1 MEKINK
7 WMDILLKSRKFLLF
21 LSLTFALLLFFNV
34 NQNLNFIVLENT
46 VDYTMN
52 DVKLE
57 IELNNDTQLLEGNPS
72 SISFRINGKKA
83 DVERFKTE
91 RDIKAK
97 IDIRDKYGENLIFP
111 IEYTSEKNYNVVITP
126 IVKEVSVNVYKKMM
140 IEKEVQI
147 ISPIL
152 KDGFKLKDPPVVFDL
167 DHNIVKKIQI
177 TGAEKQVQQIKA
189 VEFRFTPQSVEG
201 EKIEKIEPHFL
212 DELGNTIP
220 IESKEYTIQY
230 TVEKIA

>member
-7 WMDILLKSRKFLLF
+7 WIDNLLKSRKFLLF

-57 IELNNDTQLLEGNPS
+57 VELNNDSQLLEGNPS
-72 SISFRINGKKA
+72 TINFRINGKKA

-97 IDIRDKYGENLIFP
+97 IDVRDRFGENLIFP
-111 IEYTSEKNYNVVITP
+111 ITYTSEKNYNVVITP
-126 IVKEVSVNVYKKMM
+126 TTKEVSVNVYKKMM
-140 IEKEVQI
+140 IEKEIQI
-147 ISPIL
+147 ISPVL
-152 KDGFKLKDPPVVFDL
+152 KEGFKLKDPPVIFDVN
-167 DHNIVKKIQI
+167 HNIVKIIQI
-177 TGAEKQVQQIKA
+177 TGAEKQIQRIKA

-212 DELGNTIP
+212 DELGNTVS
-220 IESKEYTIQY
+220 IESKQYTIQY